1 MGAIGTGAVVRDA
14 VAGVPPA
21 SAGQEAGH
29 GEVAWDALFAPDPG
43 LAVWTLLTFLTLL
56 FILGRY
62 AWEPLL
68 GALDARQKRIQ
79 DDIDEAK
86 ARRDEAEALLAKHR
100 EQLAEGR
107 RQAQAIVAESREAAE
122 VLRRELEARARE
134 ESREI
139 LANARREI
147 ERERD
152 AAVDAVRREAVEVAM
167 AAASRLLAERLDGDR
182 DRRLVT
188 DYIDELARPGGAWT

>member
-1 MGAIGTGAVVRDA
+1 MGAIGTGAVVPGA
-14 VAGVPPA
+14 AGGVPPSPA
-21 SAGQEAGH
+21 LQEAGH
-29 GEVAWDALFAPDPG
+29 GEVAWDALFAPDLG

-62 AWEPLL
+62 AWGPLL
-68 GALDARQKRIQ
+68 GALDARRERIQ
-79 DDIDEAK
+79 DDIDKAK
-86 ARRDEAEALLAKHR
+86 NQRDEAGALLAQYR

-122 VLRRELEARARE
+122 ELRRELEAGARE
-134 ESREI
+134 ESRAI

-167 AAASRLLAERLDGDR
+167 AAASRLLEERLDGDR
-182 DRRLVT
+182 DRQLVT
-188 DYIDELARPGGAWT
+188 DYIDDLAGPGGAWT